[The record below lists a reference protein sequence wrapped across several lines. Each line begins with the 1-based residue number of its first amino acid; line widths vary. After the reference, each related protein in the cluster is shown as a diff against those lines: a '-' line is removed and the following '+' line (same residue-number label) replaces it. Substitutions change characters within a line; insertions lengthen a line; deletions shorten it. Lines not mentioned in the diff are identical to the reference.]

1 MPAEQIYG
9 PLRAIVP
16 LLVTV
21 LVGYG
26 MDDATAGLLAG
37 GVVMVIAA
45 VWSFISNRQAAVVQ
59 QAVGPGIEVVV
70 GPTAPPAIR
79 KLANDP
85 AVVGIVPKR

>member
-1 MPAEQIYG
+1 MTAEQIYG

-37 GVVMVIAA
+37 GLVMILAA
-45 VWSFISNRQAAVVQ
+45 VWSFLSNRKTSMAQ
-59 QAVGPGIEVVV
+59 QVVGPGVEVVV

-85 AVVGIVPKR
+85 SVMGIVAKR